1 MAATPDSAS
10 CPVRVTLTASAYQPL
25 ASGSGMSAVVVGAV
39 RSIWMPDTVFVVVLP
54 ARSVQVA
61 VEERSA
67 PSPVTV
73 SAGGWATTPDSASE
87 QVHVTLIPLRPALAV
102 LPAASTAVPLALWF
116 APSPRLLAAGQVST
130 PDSPSAQA
138 KVTVTSPSYQPL
150 AFAGRSGTAAMV
162 GGVLSM
168 LTVAGSVAVLPALSV
183 AVPVTGWP
191 LPSPVTV
198 CGPVQLAS
206 PDSASAQEN
215 VTVTLPLFQPL
226 TFGGG
231 DWV

>member
-1 MAATPDSAS
+1 
-10 CPVRVTLTASAYQPL
+10 
-25 ASGSGMSAVVVGAV
+25 
-39 RSIWMPDTVFVVVLP
+39 
-54 ARSVQVA
+54 
-61 VEERSA
+61 
-67 PSPVTV
+67 
-73 SAGGWATTPDSASE
+73 
-87 QVHVTLIPLRPALAV
+87 
-102 LPAASTAVPLALWF
+102 
-116 APSPRLLAAGQVST
+116 
-130 PDSPSAQA
+130 
-138 KVTVTSPSYQPL
+138 
-150 AFAGRSGTAAMV
+150 
-162 GGVLSM
+162 M

-191 LPSPVTV
+191 LPSLVTV